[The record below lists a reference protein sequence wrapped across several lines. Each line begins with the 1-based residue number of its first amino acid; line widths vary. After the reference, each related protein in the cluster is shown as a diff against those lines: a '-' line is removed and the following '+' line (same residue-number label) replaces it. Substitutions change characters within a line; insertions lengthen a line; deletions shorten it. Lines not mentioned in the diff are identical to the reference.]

1 MKLNLLYLSALVALA
16 IYGCGGGKKNL
27 DAQPIPDGTYSG
39 EFRLLHIHSD
49 NRNIID
55 TQKTNLTVYFAP
67 VSTGTFTVTGDTTTL
82 HAGSKGS
89 FIADGAN
96 HTLFFIDNTYPKVG
110 TPAKTHLSGS
120 YAYQYDGSALKI
132 AAFGPQDTLALQYD
146 LKKTGN

>member
-1 MKLNLLYLSALVALA
+1 MKFKLLYVLAVLSVL
-16 IYGCGGGKKNL
+16 IYGCGGGKKNY

-39 EFRLLHIHSD
+39 EFRRLHIHSE
-49 NRNIID
+49 NRSIID
-55 TQKTNLTVYFAP
+55 TVKTNLILHFAP
-67 VSTGTFTVTGDTTTL
+67 VSSGAFTVTGDTSTV

>member
-1 MKLNLLYLSALVALA
+1 MKFKLLYLLTAVALA
-16 IYGCGGGKKNL
+16 IYGCGGSKTN

-39 EFRLLHIHSD
+39 EFRRLHIHSE
-49 NRNIID
+49 NRSIID
-55 TQKTNLTVYFAP
+55 TVKTNLTVYFSP
-67 VSTGTFTVTGDTTTL
+67 VSSGTFTVTGDTSTV

-89 FIADGAN
+89 FIADGPN

-120 YAYQYDGSALKI
+120 YGYQLDGSGLKI
-132 AAFGPQDTLALQYD
+132 AAYGPQDTLALQYD